1 MKRYVVVELKVEDFS
16 PSFIG
21 QLGFYVAASDHL
33 LKQKD
38 DNPTIG
44 LLICKSKKKTV
55 VEWSLA
61 NMVSPI
67 GVAEY
72 KLLQKAE
79 DLQKQ
84 IDEL

>member
-1 MKRYVVVELKVEDFS
+1 MVSCKTP
-16 PSFIG
+16 PSWWS
-21 QLGFYVAASDHL
+21 LRNVAKFYFD
-33 LKQKD
+33 
-38 DNPTIG
+38 
-44 LLICKSKKKTV
+44 
-55 VEWSLA
+55 SLA

-72 KLLQKAE
+72 KLLPKAE